1 MIALN
6 TEKGLVKIESW
17 DDVLSR
23 PGFKIDIDPKSIGLK
38 AIIGRYAFKDFVACG
53 LSTCHQPH
61 GRGYLVVLEDGH
73 ETNIGNRCG
82 KTHFSVDFES
92 LRRRFDRDFLDKSR
106 RERLTVTL
114 HQLPAIQ
121 KRIASLTDEQGGNKV
136 HRRLDAL
143 ISPSGAVPQV
153 IVDRMKQLARAR
165 DGALKEQRLA
175 TAEEREL
182 RQARGERLPPGPL
195 YVEVTTGTIDGL
207 AALYP
212 ENNLR
217 TLLIAQL
224 SNPLTEFSTVDVD
237 LLSQKELARWSKWV
251 ETIEPTLQAADSA
264 LRLGKRLLIESNLL
278 QLLQILSSRV
288 DMNTFRTFV
297 SNQCSPEL

>member
-23 PGFKIDIDPKSIGLK
+23 PGFKVDIDPKSIGLK
-38 AIIGRYAFKDFVACG
+38 AIIGRYVFKDFVACG

-92 LRRRFDRDFLDKSR
+92 LRRRFDRDFLDKTR

-114 HQLPAIQ
+114 HQLPAIK

-136 HRRLDAL
+136 HKRLHAL
-143 ISPSGAVPQV
+143 ISPSDAVPHA
-153 IVDRMKQLARAR
+153 IVNRMKQLVRAR

-182 RQARGERLPPGPL
+182 RQARGERLPSGPL
-195 YVEVTTGTIDGL
+195 YVEETTGTIEGL

-217 TLLIAQL
+217 TLLIERL
-224 SNPLTEFSTVDVD
+224 FNPLIEFSTVDVD
-237 LLSQKELARWSKWV
+237 LLGQKELVRWSKWV
-251 ETIEPTLQAADSA
+251 ESIEPTLQTADAA
-264 LRLGKRLLIESNLL
+264 LCLGKRLLIESNLL
-278 QLLQILSSRV
+278 QLLPILTSRA
-288 DMNTFRTFV
+288 DANAFKTFV
-297 SNQCSPEL
+297 TGQ